1 MLKRILLATDGSE
14 GALRA
19 ANAAAE
25 VARQFK
31 AQVLVLYVAPPAPA
45 LAGVATEAGDARWAG
60 SSAARRG
67 IVQAASDILAR
78 TARVLDEAGV
88 TYATRLDQGPPAE
101 RICQVARDEGYDL
114 IVLSHRGLQRMASP
128 SLGSVSEQ
136 VSQCASCSV
145 MIVR

>member
-14 GALRA
+14 RALRA
-19 ANAAAE
+19 ANVAAE

-31 AQVLVLYVAPPAPA
+31 AQVLVLYVVPPAPA
-45 LAGVATEAGDARWAG
+45 LARAATEAGDARWAG

-67 IVQAASDILAR
+67 IVQAGSDTLAR
-78 TARVLDEAGV
+78 AARALDEARV
-88 TYATRLDQGPPAE
+88 TYAMRLDQGPPAE

-114 IVLSHRGLQRMASP
+114 IVLSYRGLQRMASP

-136 VSQCASCSV
+136 VSQCAPCSV